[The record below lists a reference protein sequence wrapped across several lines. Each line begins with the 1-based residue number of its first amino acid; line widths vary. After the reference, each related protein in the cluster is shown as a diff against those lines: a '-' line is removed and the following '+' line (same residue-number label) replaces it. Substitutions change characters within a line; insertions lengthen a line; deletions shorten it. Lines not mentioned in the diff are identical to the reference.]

1 MSKPKK
7 ILAIVCIV
15 VVAFVPIAFTNSS
28 EFEVVKNLDI
38 FTTLYKEL
46 NTYYVDT
53 LNPEKLMHAGINQ
66 MLDGL
71 DPYTDFIPESELE
84 DYRTQTTGQYGGIG
98 AQIGTRGDFVVIRD
112 PYEGFP
118 ADKAGLRDGDQILS
132 IDGKDA
138 KNYRTDKVSAMLKGK
153 PGTEVIVKLRRKVKG
168 DKDEDFTVK
177 MVREEIKIKNVPYTV
192 C

>member
-1 MSKPKK
+1 MKRSKK
-7 ILAIVCIV
+7 LLVIVCIV
-15 VVAFVPIAFTNSS
+15 AVAFIPLALTNSS
-28 EFEVVKNLDI
+28 YFEITKNLDV

-71 DPYTDFIPESELE
+71 DPYTDFIPESELD

-98 AQIGTRGDFVVIRD
+98 AIIGPRGDYVIVSE

-118 ADKAGLRDGDQILS
+118 ADKAGLRSGDQILS

-138 KNYRTDKVSAMLKGK
+138 KNYKTDQVSSMLKGK
-153 PGTEVIVKLRRKVKG
+153 PGTEVDVKLKRP
-168 DKDEDFTVK
+168 DKEGKDQEFT
-177 MVREEIKIKNVPYTV
+177 
-192 C
+192 